1 MKKLIQAQTT
11 ADKGEL
17 AAAEIISAEL
27 GRSGIDSRIDKWDR
41 TRANIT
47 AQVKS
52 SGHKGALLFAC
63 HLDVVP
69 PG

>member
-27 GRSGIDSRIDKWDR
+27 GRFGIESKIDGWDE

-47 AQVKS
+47 AHIKS
-52 SGHKGALLFAC
+52 SGSKRA
-63 HLDVVP
+63 
-69 PG
+69 